1 MAANTRTVQFLIGT
15 LDTMETN
22 IETRL
27 RVMVEDMEF
36 LIVELNLVAVE
47 VVNNYQN
54 SALVEESSTCQKSC
68 LEKQSPH

>member
-1 MAANTRTVQFLIGT
+1 MAANTRTVQFLICT
-15 LDTMETN
+15 LDTVETN
-22 IETRL
+22 IEARL
-27 RVMVEDMEF
+27 RAMVEHMDL

-68 LEKQSPH
+68 QEKQSPR